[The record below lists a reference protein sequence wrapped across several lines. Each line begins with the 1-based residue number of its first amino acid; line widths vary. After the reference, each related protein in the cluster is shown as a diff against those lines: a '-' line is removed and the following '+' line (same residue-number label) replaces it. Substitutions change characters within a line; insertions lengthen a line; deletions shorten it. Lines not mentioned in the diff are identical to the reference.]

1 MRGTSSQRAWL
12 ILARFPIS
20 SIIRRM
26 TIKTQLNE
34 SMKDAMK
41 SGDEVR
47 KRTVR
52 MVLAAVKQAEVDKRT
67 ELDDPAVMNIIQKE
81 IKNRR
86 ESLEEAKK
94 ANRPDLI
101 ESNQAEI
108 DVLQV
113 FLPKAMPAEELRTL
127 VQAAI
132 AETGASGPADMGK
145 VMKTVMPRVAG
156 RAPNDMVSTTVRELL
171 QK

>member
-1 MRGTSSQRAWL
+1 MHIAPDG
-12 ILARFPIS
+12 IFPPIIS

-26 TIKTQLNE
+26 SIKTQLNE
-34 SMKDAMK
+34 SMKEAMK

-52 MVLAAVKQAEVDKRT
+52 MALAAVKQAEVDKRI
-67 ELDDPAVMNIIQKE
+67 ELDDPAVMNILQKE

-94 ANRPDLI
+94 VNRADLI
-101 ESNQAEI
+101 EANEAEI
-108 DVLQV
+108 NVLQA
-113 FLPKAMPAEELRTL
+113 FLPKAMPAEELRAL

-132 AETGASGPADMGK
+132 TETGAASPADMGK
-145 VMKTVMPRVAG
+145 VMKTVMPKVAG
-156 RAPNDMVSTTVRELL
+156 RAPNDMVSATVRELL

>member
-1 MRGTSSQRAWL
+1 MS
-12 ILARFPIS
+12 
-20 SIIRRM
+20 
-26 TIKTQLNE
+26 IKTQLNE

-52 MVLAAVKQAEVDKRT
+52 MALAAVKQAEVDKRI
-67 ELDDPAVMNIIQKE
+67 ELDDAAVMNLLQKE

-101 ESNQAEI
+101 ESNEAEI
-108 DVLQV
+108 SVLQV
-113 FLPKAMPAEELRTL
+113 FLPKAMPAEELRAL

-132 AETGASGPADMGK
+132 TETGAASPADMGK
-145 VMKTVMPRVAG
+145 VMKTVMPKVAG
-156 RAPNDMVSTTVRELL
+156 RAPNDIVSATVRELL